1 VKLGVQLKPE
11 GLAEF
16 EQAVVAAEESGFECI
31 YLVDGQLLW
40 RDLYVYM
47 TRALMVT
54 KRIKVSSA
62 VTNPFTRHFSVTANA
77 HATLDEMFPG
87 RVMLGIGRGDNAV
100 RTLGLEPVKTSHLA
114 QTVPLIRGLLQG
126 EAVES
131 GGLTLQSQWRKTG
144 SSVPI
149 LMAGTGPKNL
159 QLAGALADCVMI
171 QIGVNPEACAWAVD
185 HVRRG
190 AAQSG
195 RDPATIK
202 VIVHGAV
209 AVCEPPELEEA
220 YRACSWEAE
229 LISIHVGN
237 VAKAAGIET
246 LPSPLQRL
254 ATLDLGSYDYRNHLD
269 NEVERNQRSRA
280 VIDDCAMIGSEEEIA
295 GRLAELAAVGISEFA
310 PAYLNG
316 RADEIRRLGQNVLP
330 RLHEYN

>member
-1 VKLGVQLKPE
+1 MKLGVQLKPE

-16 EQAVVAAEESGFECI
+16 EQAVMAAEESGFECI

-47 TRALMVT
+47 AKALMVT
-54 KRIKVSSA
+54 DRIKVSSA

-100 RTLGLEPVKTSHLA
+100 RTLGLEPVTTRHLA
-114 QTVPLIRGLLQG
+114 ETVPLIRGLLRG

-131 GGLTLQSQWRKTG
+131 GGITLQSQWRKTG
-144 SSVPI
+144 SVPI

-159 QLAGALADCVMI
+159 ELAGALADRVMI
-171 QIGVNPEACAWAVD
+171 QVGVNPKSCEWAVN

-190 AAQSG
+190 AAESG
-195 RDPATIK
+195 RDPASVK

-209 AVCEPPELEEA
+209 AVCEPSELEEA

-237 VAKAAGIET
+237 VAKAAGIDT
-246 LPSPLQRL
+246 LPGPLQRL
-254 ATLDLGSYDYRNHLD
+254 ARLDLGSYDYRNHLD
-269 NEVERNQRSRA
+269 NEVQRDERSRA
-280 VIDDCAMIGSEEEIA
+280 VIDDCAMIGSEQEIA
-295 GRLAELAAVGISEFA
+295 ARLEELAAVGISEFA

-316 RADEIRRLGQNVLP
+316 RSDEIRRLGRNVLP
-330 RLHEYN
+330 RVPEHS

>member
-1 VKLGVQLKPE
+1 MKLGVQLKPE
-11 GLAEF
+11 GLEEF

-47 TRALMVT
+47 TKALMVT
-54 KRIKVSSA
+54 ERIKVSSA

-100 RTLGLEPVKTSHLA
+100 RTLGLEPVKTRYLA
-114 QTVPLIRGLLQG
+114 ETVPLIRGLLQG
-126 EAVES
+126 DAVES
-131 GGLTLQSQWRKTG
+131 GGVTLQSQWIKEGR
-144 SSVPI
+144 VPI

-159 QLAGALADCVMI
+159 ELAGALADRVMI
-171 QIGVNPEACAWAVD
+171 QIGVNPESCEWAVN

-190 AAQSG
+190 AAESG
-195 RDPATIK
+195 RDPNSVK

-209 AVCEPPELEEA
+209 AICEPSEIEDA

-237 VAKAAGIET
+237 VAKAVGIDT

-254 ATLDLGSYDYRNHLD
+254 ARLDLGSYDYRNHLN
-269 NEVERNQRSRA
+269 NEVERDERSTT
-280 VIDDCAMIGSEEEIA
+280 VIDDCAIIGSESQIA
-295 GRLAELAAVGISEFA
+295 ERLEALAAVGISEFA

-316 RADEIRRLGQNVLP
+316 RADEIRRLGQHVLP
-330 RLHEYN
+330 LVHQVG